1 MSLAGQRV
9 WIIGAG
15 FLGSVLASCCREVGA
30 RVLTIDAHA
39 PADVHGSAADAAVLH
54 RAMDVLVP
62 DVVFCCAAT
71 RGGTPEDYV
80 QSYLEPARLLGRV
93 AGGARV
99 VFCSSTSVYAARLG
113 QVVTEETP
121 LPAAT
126 GRSGVL
132 LGAEAEVLRGGGVVA
147 RLAPLY
153 GPARCKLVRR
163 FMERL
168 AGLPGSDS
176 RVLNYLHVK
185 DAARA
190 LMLLAA
196 LPALPERVFNVC
208 GESFSRGDIYA
219 GLEAVF
225 GWNAAEVSS
234 EPSVR
239 GVSDM
244 WVDSSRLRR
253 LGWCPRHTVLELAR
267 QWKEES

>member
-1 MSLAGQRV
+1 MSLGGQCV
-9 WIIGAG
+9 WVVGAG
-15 FLGSVLASCCREVGA
+15 FLGSVLAARGRESGA

-39 PADVHGSAADAAVLH
+39 LADVSGSAADAAVLR

-71 RGGTPEDYV
+71 HGGTPGDYV
-80 QSYLEPARLLGRV
+80 QAYLEPVRQLGRV
-93 AGGARV
+93 AGHARV
-99 VFCSSTSVYAARLG
+99 VFCSSSSVYAARQG

-121 LPAAT
+121 LPAAS
-126 GRSGVL
+126 GRAAIL
-132 LGAEAEVLRGGGVVA
+132 LDAESEVLRGGGVVA

-153 GPARCKLVRR
+153 GAARCELVRR

-168 AGLPGSDS
+168 PGLPGRDS
-176 RVLNYLHVK
+176 RVLNYLHVE

-190 LMLLAA
+190 LMLLAS
-196 LPALPERVFNVC
+196 LPALTGQVFNVC

-225 GWNAAEVSS
+225 GWKVAEVAS

-244 WVDSSRLRR
+244 RVDSSRLRS
-253 LGWCPRHTVLELAR
+253 LGWSPRHTVLELAG
-267 QWKEES
+267 QWKEEA